1 MLGQNPVK
9 LDALVNSAA
18 EQMVSPLHSVNPNS
32 SAILSHVATEHES
45 VGSGQQTRAS
55 PPIPVK
61 TMLLEALIPSQ
72 TVQPLAT
79 GAGAPSVSPA
89 TVPATT
95 EQPGES
101 LLTTINAALLPQ
113 LPETQVNGAT
123 ATSNS
128 TVKYNILFIRL
139 LILFSIFKILDKI

>member
-1 MLGQNPVK
+1 M
-9 LDALVNSAA
+9 NSAA

-32 SAILSHVATEHES
+32 TAMLGHVTAEHEPM
-45 VGSGQQTRAS
+45 GSGQQTRTS

-72 TVQPLAT
+72 TVQPLAEI
-79 GAGAPSVSPA
+79 AGTTSVSPA
-89 TVPATT
+89 TTV
-95 EQPGES
+95 EQPGDN

-113 LPETQVNGAT
+113 LPETQVSAAT

-128 TVKYNILFIRL
+128 TVFLNRKQKRYERL
-139 LILFSIFKILDKI
+139 NEKVSSKNQIWNLRIKLRISEKS